1 MTLLAIEELD
11 LWQAC
16 EAPELEA
23 NPSAHLAVLNE

>member
-1 MTLLAIEELD
+1 MTLLAVAELA

-23 NPSAHLAVLNE
+23 NPAAHLALLTE